1 MFAKTVTCYKR
12 KGFFAFQLQGPC
24 LISMRM
30 LILRPTHKVRHFADP
45 IVCISFCDWLRRS
58 KYVIQYAVHL
68 ILILC
73 HFFPV
78 HLFQMNVV
86 RYAQGAN
93 NGKRKIN
100 KNRGLVCVLH
110 DLAGFELQPW
120 IRSRNFFWVRH
131 SFIFHKEGVVRTCC
145 TGTYN
150 AVETSLSADA
160 LFGYER
166 RLFL

>member
-1 MFAKTVTCYKR
+1 
-12 KGFFAFQLQGPC
+12 
-24 LISMRM
+24 MRM
-30 LILRPTHKVRHFADP
+30 LILRPTHKVCHFADP
-45 IVCISFCDWLRRS
+45 IVCILFRQWLRRI
-58 KYVIQYAVHL
+58 KDVIQYAVHL

-73 HFFPV
+73 HFIPV

-100 KNRGLVCVLH
+100 KNRGLICVLN

-120 IRSRNFFWVRH
+120 YWSRNFFWVRH
-131 SFIFHKEGVVRTCC
+131 FLIFHKDGVVRTCC
-145 TGTYN
+145 TGTLN
-150 AVETSLSADA
+150 AVEYSLSADA
-160 LFGYER
+160 LYGYER